1 MLNYLKEV
9 TMLISILVNVLEAV
23 VGKLL
28 IGLVLSVLS

>member
-1 MLNYLKEV
+1 MARRQVN
-9 TMLISILVNVLEAV
+9 MLISILMNVLEAV